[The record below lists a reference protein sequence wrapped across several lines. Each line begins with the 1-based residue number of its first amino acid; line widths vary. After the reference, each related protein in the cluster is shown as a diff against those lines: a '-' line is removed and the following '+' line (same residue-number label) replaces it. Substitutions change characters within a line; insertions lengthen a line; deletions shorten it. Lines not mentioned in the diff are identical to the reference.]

1 MAQPADPH
9 DAYELGRR
17 HERDRMAQRCAN
29 RLGATGYEWDS
40 AESTAFAAGVEEGEA
55 GERQRIIARLA
66 TAADEFDAVGLPRP
80 ARWCQSTIEAL
91 TNERRDTR
99 ADAMTRWALAEADT
113 PAGQTPA
120 IPGAWRAITAV
131 TADTQTGLT
140 IAELSPAD
148 GEPGHAL
155 LTQHD
160 GLETR
165 TDMHV
170 RVAEPELSGHPG
182 PEYDQDSGTAGHL
195 RCCQPEPEA

>member
-1 MAQPADPH
+1 MADTAQP
-9 DAYELGRR
+9 
-17 HERDRMAQRCAN
+17 
-29 RLGATGYEWDS
+29 S
-40 AESTAFAAGVEEGEA
+40 AS
-55 GERQRIIARLA
+55 IA
-66 TAADEFDAVGLPRP
+66 AADLRLWQHASP
-80 ARWCQSTIEAL
+80 AGSLVRSAWTP
-91 TNERRDTR
+91 R
-99 ADAMTRWALAEADT
+99 ADLR
-113 PAGQTPA
+113 PGQVA
-120 IPGAWRAITAV
+120 RINGAWRAITAV

-170 RVAEPELSGHPG
+170 SIAEPELSGHPG
-182 PEYDQDSGTAGHL
+182 PEYHQDSGTAGHL